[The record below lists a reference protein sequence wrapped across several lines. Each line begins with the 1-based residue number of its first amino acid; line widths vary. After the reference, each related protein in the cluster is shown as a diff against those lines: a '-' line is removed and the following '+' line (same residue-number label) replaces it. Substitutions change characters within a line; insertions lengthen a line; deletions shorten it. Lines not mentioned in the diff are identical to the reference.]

1 MKIRVPEYFKDFKCI
16 ASECEDTCCA
26 GWGIVIDDETYDKYQ
41 KVDGAFGDRLKSE
54 IVNDAGENIFVLKG
68 NDCPFLNEN
77 KLCDIYN
84 ELGEGGLCYTCRQY
98 PRYLEEF
105 GSLREMGI
113 SLSCPEAARIILRD
127 SKKATFELSENNEEV
142 TGYNDINARLY
153 IELMQCRK
161 IVFDILQDR
170 SIELNSRAAIV
181 ISFVKEI
188 QDKIDENEIGDIKDI
203 REKYNNESF
212 IKELLCSLEQ
222 YKNKKNDKYNNMHE
236 YFNVFKN
243 LKHTNPNDPLG
254 LDDAIRYFWQSE
266 DDKEIYLSKNDSF
279 NKYYEES
286 MYKFEHILVYFIF
299 RYFMKAVFDYDVS
312 AKVKM
317 AIVSYLM
324 IKELSVVRFTEDG
337 DFTEEDIVD
346 IAHTYSKDI
355 EHLEENIESLA
366 EIFETNEVFSVE
378 KMIITLIN

>member
-26 GWGIVIDDETYDKYQ
+26 GWGIVIYDETYSKYQ

-243 LKHTNPNDPLG
+243 LKHINPNDPLG

>member
-26 GWGIVIDDETYDKYQ
+26 GWGIVIDDETYNKYQ

-54 IVNDAGENIFVLKG
+54 IVHDAGENIFVLKG

-127 SKKATFELSENNEEV
+127 SKKATFELSENDEEV
-142 TGYNDINARLY
+142 TGYNDINAKLY

-161 IVFDILQDR
+161 IVLDIIQNRD
-170 SIELNSRAAIV
+170 IDINTRASV
-181 ISFVKEI
+181 VLSFTKEI

-203 REKYNNESF
+203 REKYSNKGF
-212 IKELLCSLEQ
+212 IKELLGSLEQ

-243 LKHTNPNDPLG
+243 LKHINPNDPLG

-266 DDKEIYLSKNDSF
+266 DDKEIYLSKNESF
-279 NKYYEES
+279 NKYYEKS

-312 AKVKM
+312 AKVKT

-324 IKELSVVRFTEDG
+324 IKELSVVRFTEEG

-366 EIFETNEVFSVE
+366 EIFETNEVFAVE
-378 KMIITLIN
+378 KMIITLMN

>member
-1 MKIRVPEYFKDFKCI
+1 
-16 ASECEDTCCA
+16 
-26 GWGIVIDDETYDKYQ
+26 
-41 KVDGAFGDRLKSE
+41 
-54 IVNDAGENIFVLKG
+54 
-68 NDCPFLNEN
+68 
-77 KLCDIYN
+77 
-84 ELGEGGLCYTCRQY
+84 
-98 PRYLEEF
+98 
-105 GSLREMGI
+105 MGI

-127 SKKATFELSENNEEV
+127 SKKATFELSENDEEV
-142 TGYNDINARLY
+142 TGYNDINAKLY

-161 IVFDILQDR
+161 IVLDIIQNRD
-170 SIELNSRAAIV
+170 IDINIRASV
-181 ISFVKEI
+181 VLSFTKEI

-203 REKYNNESF
+203 REKYSNKGF
-212 IKELLCSLEQ
+212 IKELLGSLEQ

-243 LKHTNPNDPLG
+243 LKHINPNDPLG

-312 AKVKM
+312 AKVKT

-324 IKELSVVRFTEDG
+324 IKELSVVRFTEEG

-366 EIFETNEVFSVE
+366 EIFETNEVFAVE
-378 KMIITLIN
+378 KMIITLMN

>member
-26 GWGIVIDDETYDKYQ
+26 GWGIVIDDESYHKYQ
-41 KVDGAFGDRLKSE
+41 KVEGAFGDRLKSE
-54 IVNDAGENIFVLKG
+54 IVHDAGENIFVLKG
-68 NDCPFLNEN
+68 NDCPFLNES

-84 ELGEGGLCYTCRQY
+84 ELGEEGLCYTCRQY

-142 TGYNDINARLY
+142 STYNDINARLY

-170 SIELNSRAAIV
+170 SIKLNYRAAI
-181 ISFVKEI
+181 ILSFAKEI
-188 QDKIDENEIGDIKDI
+188 QDKIDENEMADIKDI
-203 REKYNNESF
+203 REKYSNESF
-212 IKELLCSLEQ
+212 IKELLSNLNQ
-222 YKNKKNDKYNNMHE
+222 YKNNKDDKYNNMHE

-243 LKHTNPNDPLG
+243 LKHINPNDPLG

-266 DDKEIYLSKNDSF
+266 DDKEIYLSKNESF
-279 NKYYEES
+279 NKYYEKS

-299 RYFMKAVFDYDVS
+299 RYFMKAVFDYDIS
-312 AKVKM
+312 AKVKT

-324 IKELSVVRFTEDG
+324 IKELAIVRFTEEG
-337 DFTEEDIVD
+337 DFTEEDMVD
-346 IAHTYSKDI
+346 IAHMYSKDI

-366 EIFETNEVFSVE
+366 EIFETNDVFAVE
-378 KMIITLIN
+378 EMIVTLMN